1 MKVQEVKKYY
11 NFSALGSFYRKGD
24 GLQLIDNNSDLEDVY
39 STASSNDRKSSNYS
53 YTANGEN
60 LSSIDVPVSVLTYS
74 GQSKPEADT
83 TFDASE
89 KYGTSSYVTAT
100 AGKLIKFRPYI
111 KMQYKK
117 RESDGTESKNTVNVQ
132 GAYEREVYIPSL
144 VEVYYDNKPTLNVMS
159 NMFAID
165 AKLTDGLEWKQK
177 NKVLKYG
184 SVYSL
189 QGSNDL
195 NVYTLQPIDVA
206 NDEEAEIN
214 EAKEEHDWLADM
226 AESSLDAFKVKEMY
240 NKNWSESYYNG
251 SDASEINETDEK
263 YNLSSV
269 EKETA
274 NSPVVEANKKPTKT
288 TYWKLSSDTNG
299 NIYLDNSSDLNS
311 LKSKQSNLILHKT
324 EGVGSLD
331 ATSDAKNFE
340 NRIGLISRYINA
352 IERNTGNDK
361 SADWA
366 SDNGHWYNEA
376 SAIYLRQD
384 LTSINVGFEKVK
396 RTLINGLKVPSD
408 SRTDMGTKAYSF
420 GWILDVPDKTAIT
433 DFRGTTIK
441 FSNPAMILF
450 SKTVYATNMSVQD
463 NL

>member
-1 MKVQEVKKYY
+1 
-11 NFSALGSFYRKGD
+11 
-24 GLQLIDNNSDLEDVY
+24 
-39 STASSNDRKSSNYS
+39 
-53 YTANGEN
+53 
-60 LSSIDVPVSVLTYS
+60 
-74 GQSKPEADT
+74 
-83 TFDASE
+83 
-89 KYGTSSYVTAT
+89 
-100 AGKLIKFRPYI
+100 
-111 KMQYKK
+111 
-117 RESDGTESKNTVNVQ
+117 
-132 GAYEREVYIPSL
+132 
-144 VEVYYDNKPTLNVMS
+144 
-159 NMFAID
+159 MFAID

-299 NIYLDNSSDLNS
+299 NIYLDNSSDLNL